1 MASEAFSLDWKFSG
15 HIVTMLTLTF
25 LMCGLCIYYSYSLK
39 KATSYQKIPTVAFL
53 MFIAIQWIK
62 KNTYQIVGKS
72 YKVAVPFFIYII
84 SLFWFS
90 NIISILGF
98 DSLGNTLVVP
108 ASLALVVFLGT
119 IISGLVHRGYRFFGD
134 YVVWLRIK
142 GQKIFPIVDP
152 LKFVGEI
159 SKILSLTFRLWGN
172 TLAGSLIL
180 FVVMSFTEGLF
191 KQGGIEYMGPI
202 LIPLFVF
209 PLHIYFD
216 VIDGTIQ
223 PLIFMVLTMCY
234 WAMAR
239 HGEGSSDKNYD
250 VQPEVFID

>member
-1 MASEAFSLDWKFSG
+1 MSTSAFGLTSDYVG
-15 HIVTMLTLTF
+15 HITTMLVLTC
-25 LMCGLCIYYSYSLK
+25 LLCCLCFYYSKSLK
-39 KATSYQKIPTVAFL
+39 RAKNYDSIPTIAFL

-62 KNTYQIVGKS
+62 KNTYQIIGKS
-72 YKVAVPFFIYII
+72 YKIAVPFFIYII

-98 DSLGNTLVVP
+98 ESLGNNLVVP
-108 ASLALVVFLGT
+108 ASLAAVVFIGT
-119 IISGLVHRGYRFFGD
+119 IISGIVHRGYQFFGD

-142 GQKIFPIVDP
+142 GQKVLPIVDP
-152 LKFVGEI
+152 LKFIGEI

-180 FVVMSFTEGLF
+180 FVIYSFTEGLF
-191 KQGGIEYMGPI
+191 QQGGIEYIGPI

-209 PLHIYFD
+209 PVHIYFD
-216 VIDGTIQ
+216 VIDGTLQ
-223 PLIFMVLTMCY
+223 PMIFLILTMCY

-250 VQPEVFID
+250 VQPEAFID